1 MSLKDIDKPIDKRLE
16 PIKDLEFTFTEDM
29 KRLSVEMLK
38 IQQKLDE
45 DKLSKDERE
54 KLQLQKDEM
63 LEQFRYELHKHNP
76 TQIALCQYF
85 LGKKNE
91 RDEN

>member
-1 MSLKDIDKPIDKRLE
+1 MSTKDINKPIDKRLE

-29 KRLSVEMLK
+29 KKLSVEMLK

-45 DKLSKDERE
+45 GKLSEDERE
-54 KLQLQKDEM
+54 KLQQQKDKM